1 MLERPPGGAIPD
13 SPGSYQFRDKDGR
26 VIYVGKAKSLRQ
38 RLSNY
43 FQSPSALPPRTA
55 QMVACAESVEWIQ
68 VRNDVEA
75 LMLEYSLIK
84 QHKPRFNVRLRDD
97 KSYPFLVLTKADEW
111 PRATVRRGR
120 PSGRTENR
128 YFGPFAHAYAIR
140 ETLDLL
146 LRTFPVRSC
155 SDSKFTRHE
164 RVGRPCLMYH
174 IERCAGPCAGLVDH
188 EQYSRLV
195 DELSAFLEGDT
206 APVVRK
212 LEGQMRAAAAN
223 LEFELAARARDRL
236 AAVRKAVEKQQM
248 VTERA
253 EDLDCFA
260 MAEDELEAAVQVF
273 YVRRGRVVGRKG
285 FIVDKVEDLTP
296 AQLLADVLEQHYADA
311 VNGVP
316 PLVLVPGEVDELD
329 VIEEWLSGLRADA
342 VLGAQTG
349 PSNAVGTEAGGTE
362 AGGTEAGGTE
372 DGLPGPN
379 AADGPEGPEGPE
391 GIEGTTPM
399 GAEARPEEGADAA
412 VPDATWKD
420 PDASWKEWW
429 AASGRRRP
437 ERSVNPRS
445 AGTSRAHL
453 HVPQRGEKK
462 ALLEMV
468 SKNAKE
474 ELMRHRLR
482 RSTDHNARARA
493 LNALQDALDL
503 PEAPL
508 RIECYDMSHLQGTD
522 YVGSMVVMED
532 GLPRPGE
539 YKRFKVRNVPGNDD
553 YAAMEEVLT
562 RRLTAYLEEKELPVG
577 DRKRRF
583 AYPPQLLLVD
593 GGKGQLNVA
602 IRVLED
608 LGLEDEIPVAALAK
622 QFEEVYLPGMAD
634 PVRIPRGSE
643 ALYLL
648 QQVRDEAHRFAIT
661 YHRKLRDKRMTVSAL
676 DGIPGLGPARRKR
689 LLRELGSLKAVREA
703 SKGSLEALPW
713 LPQQVVEALW
723 EKLHGRGQGG
733 RTGPGRTE
741 AGPTEAGPTGA
752 GAASRL
758 RVERASEE
766 RAAEERA
773 AEETEALEDAK
784 ALEGAKALEEEGGP
798 EDAATLAPV
807 GAAPVGQG
815 AL

>member
-55 QMVACAESVEWIQ
+55 QMVASAESVEWIQ

-212 LEGQMRAAAAN
+212 LEGQMKEAAAN

-260 MAEDELEAAVQVF
+260 LAEDELEAAVQVF

-329 VIEEWLSGLRADA
+329 VIEEWLSGLRAEA

-349 PSNAVGTEAGGTE
+349 PSHAVGTEAGGTE
-362 AGGTEAGGTE
+362 
-372 DGLPGPN
+372 DGPHGPN
-379 AADGPEGPEGPE
+379 PADGPEGPEGLEGTAEGPE
-391 GIEGTTPM
+391 GTQPT
-399 GAEARPEEGADAA
+399 GAEASLEESADAP
-412 VPDATWKD
+412 VPE
-420 PDASWKEWW
+420 ASWKEWW

-445 AGTSRAHL
+445 AGTSRARL

-562 RRLTAYLEEKELPVG
+562 RRLTAYLEEKELPAG

-703 SKGSLEALPW
+703 TKESLEALPW
-713 LPQQVVEALW
+713 LPQTVVEALW

-733 RTGPGRTE
+733 RTEAWRTEAWRTE
-741 AGPTEAGPTGA
+741 AGPIAA

-758 RVERASEE
+758 RVERA
-766 RAAEERA
+766 AEERA
-773 AEETEALEDAK
+773 AEESAAGETEAPEDAK
-784 ALEGAKALEEEGGP
+784 ALEEAEALDDAAASDEGGVP
-798 EDAATLAPV
+798 EDAASLAPV
-807 GAAPVGQG
+807 GAARVGQG
-815 AL
+815 VPS